1 MNNFSSRSG
10 WGSQLSA
17 LKACEATDQSCT
29 SDSAGVNMLLMDP
42 DRRSN
47 NLAIWIHSVPYRT
60 QQRHYFRYRTVHTL
74 CLHLPPLHFMTT
86 NSPRNPCE
94 GKHIIPLHFFTL
106 NMERTIN
113 NKICTYPVHRLDIGV
128 PFKPLGCVSPLFNSL
143 CNTLIC
149 VLNNDVTHLL
159 WKELAI
165 DQQKN
170 KQIGTRYPTSVTD
183 PKRLFSDPDPTL
195 QGILDPLLH

>member
-1 MNNFSSRSG
+1 MRFTTFCFEGLRSNRSVMHIWFRWGEHAFDGSRSAFK
-10 WGSQLSA
+10 QFCDL
-17 LKACEATDQSCT
+17 
-29 SDSAGVNMLLMDP
+29 DP
-42 DRRSN
+42 FG
-47 NLAIWIHSVPYRT
+47 T
-60 QQRHYFRYRTVHTL
+60 QQRHYFRYCTVHTL

-170 KQIGTRYPTSVTD
+170 K
-183 PKRLFSDPDPTL
+183 
-195 QGILDPLLH
+195 